1 MELRVGQWGDAIRQL
16 EFRGEQ
22 VCVCVCV
29 CVLFEAEERDLDEHE
44 GGVNSVAEQ

>member
-1 MELRVGQWGDAIRQL
+1 MEPRVGQWGDAIRQL
-16 EFRGEQ
+16 EFRGEK

-29 CVLFEAEERDLDEHE
+29 FEAEERDLEEHE